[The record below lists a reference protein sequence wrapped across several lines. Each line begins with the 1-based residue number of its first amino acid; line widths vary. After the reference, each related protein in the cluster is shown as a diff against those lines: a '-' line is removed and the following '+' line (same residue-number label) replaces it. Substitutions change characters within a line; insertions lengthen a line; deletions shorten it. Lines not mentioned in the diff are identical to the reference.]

1 MMEKCLNNNSLN
13 FFPVVYFTFLRVNCL
28 IDEVAFR
35 DLEKNFFA
43 KKWRKCYFIRSSII
57 LTQFICVSLFFLFFV
72 KLLVNSVS
80 FPQK

>member
-43 KKWRKCYFIRSSII
+43 KKMA
-57 LTQFICVSLFFLFFV
+57 
-72 KLLVNSVS
+72 
-80 FPQK
+80 